1 MITAENVQ
9 WKKAILLV
17 MAVEEAAELIAVDRV
32 VGCVEVQHDLL
43 RWHGVGLKEQLDE
56 EPFDSSCAAD
66 DLLVPAILVGP
77 DGGQFEPIEGALAG
91 QGLALVAFPEPVLA
105 GGIFLSHDG
114 CQQGIVPQVIVVVEV
129 FVAQGQGIDSL
140 GYEMFKGVLDELG
153 VTMIG
158 KASGELPND
167 TGEFLG
173 LAEQQAAAVGRD
185 VAAIKRGEDLAGA
198 EEREIQITRVGR
210 GKIDQPLLRML
221 SLTVRVSAP
230 LSGCLAVTLCS
241 TLCHHRVAFRIEC
254 KCLYIIHL

>member
-1 MITAENVQ
+1 M
-9 WKKAILLV
+9 
-17 MAVEEAAELIAVDRV
+17 
-32 VGCVEVQHDLL
+32 
-43 RWHGVGLKEQLDE
+43 
-56 EPFDSSCAAD
+56 
-66 DLLVPAILVGP
+66 
-77 DGGQFEPIEGALAG
+77 
-91 QGLALVAFPEPVLA
+91 
-105 GGIFLSHDG
+105 
-114 CQQGIVPQVIVVVEV
+114 PQVIVVVEV

-254 KCLYIIHL
+254 KCLYITHL